1 MPSTVLGLAMWTA
14 GTVSIFLRIL
24 PARSSREQREKVGAS
39 VNPAWGGNQLMEWL
53 QKSNLSGRLSQLVSK
68 LVDRKLLGHR
78 QGLWNGLGG
87 EAYKMGHFGI
97 SR

>member
-1 MPSTVLGLAMWTA
+1 M
-14 GTVSIFLRIL
+14 
-24 PARSSREQREKVGAS
+24 GAS

-78 QGLWNGLGG
+78 QLGPSSSLAVTADSFREDRG
-87 EAYKMGHFGI
+87 SGPEGTSTGATI
-97 SR
+97 